1 MKPLRVLVV
10 GWTATTGGIEHFLMA
25 YCGKMN
31 RERVQFDFLCRFNPI
46 ACQEEAEKIGK
57 IYTITRRSSDVM
69 RYYREINDFFRQ
81 HGQEYDVIWD
91 NECMFNDMTPLKK
104 AAEVGIP
111 VRIAHCHNPQNMD
124 KSAVGHVQGFLHRVN
139 HHGISRYANV
149 LWACSE
155 ESARWACPAMDLP
168 CEVIPNAIDA
178 QAFRFSEQVR
188 REVRAQYGLEDCFV
202 VGHVGRL
209 QYQKNQTFLLD
220 AFRHLHEREEKAR
233 LVLVGDGPDLTELEA
248 KAVTL
253 GIEREVLFLGNRDD
267 VNRLLQAFDLFVMP
281 SHFEGFGMAA
291 LEAQAAGL
299 PCLLS
304 TSVPKETK
312 LTPNVTFLPA
322 EDPAIWAEHMLNIL
336 ERHDVRRDETQ
347 TIVDAGY
354 DITGAAKRLEDKLI
368 ALSERK
374 HHFQRRFLMTP
385 KTTAAGVPAMNKART
400 DVETIAK
407 TMGYA
412 PFALHA
418 PDSANGNFWQGI
430 CVGAKT
436 LGDWI
441 RAFFTMRQ
449 GDLLLVQYPYFPVKG
464 YGVARLALHL
474 IRWKGVK
481 TAALVHD
488 LDSLRR
494 VGGNAARG
502 SDQLLLPGFD
512 ALIVH
517 SERMENYLRSQGVT
531 CPMVRLEAFD
541 CLAAGEAPAREK
553 SRKVVIAG
561 NLAADK
567 SGYLKDIGKVPL
579 EWQLYGTNW
588 AGSSSNRL
596 TYHGEI
602 APDALPETM
611 TGAFGVVWDGDSID
625 RLCGAYGAYALL
637 NRPHK
642 LSTYLAAGLP
652 VIASQGSAAGQFVT
666 QTQVGLTLASL
677 RELPEAIRQM
687 TDEEYAVY
695 AANARKV
702 GEQLK
707 TGCNT
712 RKALQALED
721 AL

>member
-31 RERVQFDFLCRFNPI
+31 CERVQFDFLCRFSPI
-46 ACQEEAEKIGK
+46 ACQQEAEKIGK
-57 IYTITRRSSDVM
+57 VYTITRRSSDVM
-69 RYYREINDFFRQ
+69 RYYREINDFFRE
-81 HGQEYDVIWD
+81 HGHEYDIIWD

-124 KSAVGHVQGFLHRVN
+124 KSVIGHVQGFLHRVN
-139 HHGISRYANV
+139 QHSLSRYANV
-149 LWACSE
+149 LWACSKQ
-155 ESARWACPAMDLP
+155 SAKWACPAMDLP

-178 QAFRFSEQVR
+178 QMFRFSEQVR
-188 REVRAQYGLEDCFV
+188 REVREQYGLDDCLV

-304 TSVPKETK
+304 ASVPKETK
-312 LTPNVTFLPA
+312 LTRNVEFIPA
-322 EDPAIWAEHMLNIL
+322 EDPAIWAEHMLNML
-336 ERHDVRRDETQ
+336 ERHEIRRDEAQ
-347 TIVDAGY
+347 TIADAGF
-354 DITGAAKRLEDKLI
+354 DIGGAAQRLEDKLI
-368 ALSERK
+368 ALTERK
-374 HHFQRRFLMTP
+374 RFQRRFLMTP
-385 KTTAAGVPAMNKART
+385 KTSASGVPALNKARA
-400 DVETIAK
+400 DIEQIAAE
-407 TMGYA
+407 MGYA

-418 PDSANGNFWQGI
+418 PDSANGSVWQAVQ
-430 CVGAKT
+430 VGAKT
-436 LGDWI
+436 LGDWV
-441 RAFFTMRQ
+441 RAFYRMRQ

-474 IRWKGVK
+474 LRWKGVK

-494 VGGNAARG
+494 IGGTAARG
-502 SDQLLLPGFD
+502 SDQLLLPGFE

-517 SERMENYLRSQGVT
+517 SQRMESYLRTQGVT
-531 CPMVRLEAFD
+531 CPMILMEAFD
-541 CLAAGEAPAREK
+541 CLSEGKIPVREK
-553 SRKVVIAG
+553 SRRVAIAG

-588 AGSSSNRL
+588 AGSGSTRIE
-596 TYHGEI
+596 YHSEI
-602 APDALPETM
+602 APEKLPETIS
-611 TGAFGVVWDGDSID
+611 GAFGIVWDGDSLD
-625 RLCGAYGAYALL
+625 GLTGLYGAYALL
-637 NRPHK
+637 NSPHK
-642 LSTYLAAGLP
+642 LSTYLAGGLP
-652 VIASQGSAAGQFVT
+652 VIVAKNAAAADFVARE
-666 QTQVGLTLASL
+666 QVGVALNSL
-677 RELPEAIRQM
+677 RELPELIRTM
-687 TDEEYAVY
+687 PEEDYQRY
-695 AANARKV
+695 AANARRV
-702 GEQLK
+702 GAQLRA
-707 TGCNT
+707 GENT
-712 RKALQALED
+712 KRALRQLEEVE
-721 AL
+721 

>member
-31 RERVQFDFLCRFNPI
+31 RERVQFDFLCRFSPI
-46 ACQEEAEKIGK
+46 ACQKEAEKIGK
-57 IYTITRRSSDVM
+57 IYTITRRSSDIM
-69 RYYREINDFFRQ
+69 RYYREINDFFRE
-81 HGQEYDVIWD
+81 HGHEYDIIWD

-124 KSAVGHVQGFLHRVN
+124 KSVIGHVQGFLHRVN
-139 HHGISRYANV
+139 HHSLSRYANV
-149 LWACSE
+149 LWACSM
-155 ESARWACPAMDLP
+155 ESAKWACPAMDLP

-178 QAFRFSEQVR
+178 QMFRFSEQVR
-188 REVRAQYGLEDCFV
+188 REVREQYGLEDCLV

-304 TSVPKETK
+304 ASVPKETK
-312 LTPNVTFLPA
+312 LTRNVGFIPA
-322 EDPAIWAEHMLNIL
+322 EDPAIWAEHMLNML
-336 ERHDVRRDETQ
+336 ERHEIRRDEAQ
-347 TIVDAGY
+347 TIADAGY
-354 DITGAAKRLEDKLI
+354 DIGTAAQRLEDKLI
-368 ALSERK
+368 ALTERK
-374 HHFQRRFLMTP
+374 RFQRRFLMTP
-385 KTTAAGVPAMNKART
+385 KTGASGVPALNKARA
-400 DVETIAK
+400 DIERIAAE
-407 TMGYA
+407 MGYA
-412 PFALHA
+412 PFVLHA
-418 PDSANGNFWQGI
+418 PDSANGSVWQAI
-430 CVGAKT
+430 QVGAKT
-436 LGDWI
+436 LGDWV
-441 RAFFTMRQ
+441 RAFYRMRQ

-474 IRWKGVK
+474 LRWKGVK

-494 VGGNAARG
+494 IGGSAARG
-502 SDQLLLPGFD
+502 SDQLLLPGFE

-517 SERMENYLRSQGVT
+517 SQRMESYLRTVGVT
-531 CPMVRLEAFD
+531 CPMILMEAFD
-541 CLAAGEAPAREK
+541 CLSEGKIPVREK
-553 SRKVVIAG
+553 SRMVAIAG

-588 AGSSSNRL
+588 AGSDSTRIE
-596 TYHGEI
+596 YHGEI
-602 APDALPETM
+602 APEKLPETIS
-611 TGAFGVVWDGDSID
+611 GAFGIVWDGDSLD
-625 RLCGAYGAYALL
+625 GLTGLYGAYALL
-637 NRPHK
+637 NSPHK
-642 LSTYLAAGLP
+642 LSTYLAGGLP
-652 VIASQGSAAGQFVT
+652 VIVAKNAAAADFVARE
-666 QTQVGLTLASL
+666 QVGVALNSL
-677 RELPEAIRQM
+677 RELPELIRTM
-687 TDEEYAVY
+687 PEEDYQRY
-695 AANARKV
+695 AANARRV
-702 GEQLK
+702 GAQLRA
-707 TGCNT
+707 GENT
-712 RKALQALED
+712 KRALRKLEEVE
-721 AL
+721 